1 MSEENES
8 RILTDVERGDG
19 KKKKKKVIFVFF
31 HFLVNGKKNNIF
43 LSLILK

>member
-19 KKKKKKVIFVFF
+19 KKKKKGDFCVFSF
-31 HFLVNGKKNNIF
+31 FGKW
-43 LSLILK
+43 

>member
-19 KKKKKKVIFVFF
+19 KKKKKKGDFCVFSF
-31 HFLVNGKKNNIF
+31 FGKW
-43 LSLILK
+43 